1 MENKLEVFNNSE
13 FGKVRTM
20 VIDNEPWFVAKD
32 VCECL
37 EIKNSRDA
45 LSRLDDDEKGVVLT
59 DTLGGKQEMTTINE
73 YGLYSLV
80 LGSRKKEAKD
90 FKRWITHEVLPSIR
104 KTGRYEVKEEF
115 RLPQTYS
122 EALRALADKAEENEK
137 QKLLLAEQ
145 QPKVEFFDAVA
156 ESKTAVDIASVA
168 KVLNIQG
175 IGRNK
180 LFEIL
185 RNKKILMNNNQP
197 YQKYIDCNYF
207 RTVEQKFNK
216 PDGSVNINI
225 KTLVYQKGVQYIKKV
240 LTK

>member
-20 VIDNEPWFVAKD
+20 VIQNEPWFVAKD

-137 QKLLLAEQ
+137 QKLLLVEQ

-156 ESKTAVDIASVA
+156 ESKTAIDIASVA
-168 KVLNIQG
+168 KVLNING

-207 RTVEQKFNK
+207 RTVEQRFNK
-216 PDGSVNINI
+216 NDGSVNINI
-225 KTLVYQKGVQYIKKV
+225 KTLVYQKGVQYIKKI
-240 LTK
+240 LSE

>member
-1 MENKLEVFNNSE
+1 MEELIKVSE
-13 FGKVRTM
+13 ERKVS
-20 VIDNEPWFVAKD
+20 AKD
-32 VCECL
+32 LYEFL
-37 EIKNSRDA
+37 AGEKSHYSRWCKTNIENNDFAEEGTDYIGFATVANGNESTDYA
-45 LSRLDDDEKGVVLT
+45 LTIDFAKELCMLSKCEKG
-59 DTLGGKQEMTTINE
+59 KQA
-73 YGLYSLV
+73 
-80 LGSRKKEAKD
+80 RKY
-90 FKRWITHEVLPSIR
+90 FIEVE
-104 KTGRYEVKEEF
+104 KKYKQQVFT
-115 RLPQTYS
+115 LPQTYS

-225 KTLVYQKGVQYIKKV
+225 KTLVYQKGVQYIKKI
-240 LTK
+240 LSE